1 MNYIELIN
9 HFWKERRR
17 TRLASTEA
25 DLYYFLMQE
34 SNIRGWENPF
44 ECSNGLIAATIG
56 VTEKTL
62 IDARSRLQKKGLISF
77 VPGQRKKKS
86 PVYTL
91 LPDKT
96 DRRHKAK
103 IQKES
108 PAVEA
113 DKENKPT
120 AIPTLKDV
128 EAYCRQRGNEVDAR
142 VFVDFYTAKDW
153 MIGKNKMKD
162 WQAAVRTWE
171 KNKRETHQRLN
182 NPTKNVK
189 DDARW

>member
-17 TRLASTEA
+17 TRLTSTEA
-25 DLYYFLMQE
+25 DIYYFLMQE
-34 SNIRGWENPF
+34 SNIRGWENPL
-44 ECSNGLIAATIG
+44 ECSNALIAATIG

-62 IDARSRLQKKGLISF
+62 IEARSRLQQKGLISF

-91 LPDKT
+91 LLGKKDNQGKPKAPRQKAET
-96 DRRHKAK
+96 QDRF
-103 IQKES
+103 
-108 PAVEA
+108 
-113 DKENKPT
+113 

-128 EAYCRQRGNEVDAR
+128 ETYCRQRGNDVDAQK
-142 VFVDFYTAKDW
+142 FIDFYTAKNW

-171 KNKRETHQRLN
+171 KNKRDKHQVLN
-182 NPTKNVK
+182 NSTKNVK

>member
-1 MNYIELIN
+1 M
-9 HFWKERRR
+9 
-17 TRLASTEA
+17 
-25 DLYYFLMQE
+25 
-34 SNIRGWENPF
+34 
-44 ECSNGLIAATIG
+44 
-56 VTEKTL
+56 
-62 IDARSRLQKKGLISF
+62 
-77 VPGQRKKKS
+77 PGQRKKKS

-96 DRRHKAK
+96 SRKC
-103 IQKES
+103 KEET
-108 PAVEA
+108 PKRNPETK
-113 DKENKPT
+113 DGKETKPP
-120 AIPTLKDV
+120 IPTLEEV

-171 KNKRETHQRLN
+171 KNKRDTHQKLN
-182 NPTKNVK
+182 NQTKNVK

>member
-17 TRLASTEA
+17 TRLTSTEA

-44 ECSNGLIAATIG
+44 GCSNGLIAATIG

-62 IDARSRLQKKGLISF
+62 IDARSRLQQKGLISF

-91 LPDKT
+91 LPDKPESKCKVKT
-96 DRRHKAK
+96 RERMPDAKADR
-103 IQKES
+103 Q
-108 PAVEA
+108 
-113 DKENKPT
+113 DKHRK
-120 AIPTLKDV
+120 
-128 EAYCRQRGNEVDAR
+128 
-142 VFVDFYTAKDW
+142 
-153 MIGKNKMKD
+153 
-162 WQAAVRTWE
+162 
-171 KNKRETHQRLN
+171 LN
-182 NPTKNVK
+182 NSTKNAK

>member
-62 IDARSRLQKKGLISF
+62 IDARSRLQQKGLISF

-91 LPDKT
+91 LHGKMESKS
-96 DRRHKAK
+96 KAK
-103 IQKES
+103 TPKKK
-108 PAVEA
+108 VEA
-113 DKENKPT
+113 KADKQDIFT
-120 AIPTLKDV
+120 IPTLKNV
-128 EAYCRQRGNEVDAR
+128 ETYCRQRENDVDAQ
-142 VFVDFYTAKDW
+142 VFIDFYTAKNW

-171 KNKRETHQRLN
+171 KNKRDKYQVLN
-182 NPTKNVK
+182 NSTENVK

>member
-17 TRLASTEA
+17 TRLTSTEA

-34 SNIRGWENPF
+34 SNIRGWENPL

-62 IDARSRLQKKGLISF
+62 IDARSRLQQKGLISF

-91 LPDKT
+91 LPESK
-96 DRRHKAK
+96 RKAK
-103 IQKES
+103 TREKVS
-108 PAVEA
+108 PAKM
-113 DKENKPT
+113 DKQDK
-120 AIPTLKDV
+120 K
-128 EAYCRQRGNEVDAR
+128 R
-142 VFVDFYTAKDW
+142 V
-153 MIGKNKMKD
+153 
-162 WQAAVRTWE
+162 
-171 KNKRETHQRLN
+171 LN
-182 NPTKNVK
+182 NSTKNVK
-189 DDARW
+189 DDTRW

>member
-17 TRLASTEA
+17 TRLTSTEA

-34 SNIRGWENPF
+34 SNIRGWENPL
-44 ECSNGLIAATIG
+44 ECSNALIAATIG

-62 IDARSRLQKKGLISF
+62 IDARSRLQQKGLISF

-91 LPDKT
+91 LQGKKDNQGKT
-96 DRRHKAK
+96 KAPGKKVETKADMQDRF
-103 IQKES
+103 
-108 PAVEA
+108 
-113 DKENKPT
+113 

-128 EAYCRQRGNEVDAR
+128 ETYCRQRGNDVDAQK
-142 VFVDFYTAKDW
+142 FIDFYTAKNW

-171 KNKRETHQRLN
+171 KNKRDKHQVLN
-182 NPTKNVK
+182 NSTKNVK

>member
-62 IDARSRLQKKGLISF
+62 IDARSRLQQKGLISF

-91 LPDKT
+91 LPGKA
-96 DRRHKAK
+96 DRKCKARTPEK
-103 IQKES
+103 KLEAKAGKEG
-108 PAVEA
+108 
-113 DKENKPT
+113 KL

-128 EAYCRQRGNEVDAR
+128 ETYCRQRRNGVDAQI
-142 VFVDFYTAKDW
+142 FIDFYTAKNW

-171 KNKRETHQRLN
+171 KNREDKHRGLN
-182 NPTKNVK
+182 NPIKNAK